1 MVIRNHKYFVF
12 SGHCRYESSMKAAS
26 ISSHEHVDLSI
37 ESFKNAIAKQPIAIG
52 LYANGNFQR
61 YAGGIFEDSSC
72 PQNKANHAVI
82 AVGYDSTE
90 EYWTIRNSWGGNW
103 GEDGHIRIA
112 MGQNTCNCEET
123 ESTIPNI

>member
-1 MVIRNHKYFVF
+1 
-12 SGHCRYESSMKAAS
+12 MKAAS

-82 AVGYDSTE
+82 AVGYNSAD
-90 EYWTIRNSWGGNW
+90 EYWTIRNSWGGHW
-103 GEDGHIRIA
+103 GEVPQRRLHERCRVLGREGRA
-112 MGQNTCNCEET
+112 SLRCC
-123 ESTIPNI
+123 